1 MGKKYDAYVKAVQ
14 AENAAKLRSEQ
25 VNGGATRQAI
35 QEAEINKEQAYL
47 VREEAWRNLLED
59 PNG

>member
-25 VNGGATRQAI
+25 VNGGATQKAM
-35 QEAEINKEQAYL
+35 QEAEINKHQATL
-47 VREEAWRNLLED
+47 IREEAWRNVLED
-59 PNG
+59 PEG

>member
-14 AENAAKLRSEQ
+14 AENMAKLRSEI
-25 VNGGATRQAI
+25 VNGGATQQAI
-35 QEAEINKEQAYL
+35 QEAETNKIQAQMI
-47 VREEAWRNLLED
+47 REDAWNEVMKD

>member
-25 VNGGATRQAI
+25 VNGGATQKAI
-35 QEAEINKEQAYL
+35 QEAEINKYQAEL
-47 VREEAWRNLLED
+47 IRKEAWQNVLED

>member
-1 MGKKYDAYVKAVQ
+1 MGKKYDAYVTAVQ

-25 VNGGATRQAI
+25 VNGGATKQAI
-35 QEAEINKEQAYL
+35 TEAEINKEQAIL
-47 VREEAWRNLLED
+47 IREEAWRNVMED

>member
-25 VNGGATRQAI
+25 VNGGATQKAMM
-35 QEAEINKEQAYL
+35 EAEINKEQAIL
-47 VREEAWRNLLED
+47 IREEAWRNVLED
-59 PNG
+59 PEG